1 MAQALQGAV
10 TELLEGEHTQIGLAE
25 LMARVRGVADEL
37 ECYAAAAVSD
47 ARARGVSW
55 ESVGQAA
62 FVAPV
67 TARARWR
74 HSEIARLF
82 QRHREQHA
90 ARDAETQ
97 PGGQVRQLADEASL
111 AQARGTHSLASALS
125 FLLRHSGLPIKEVAG
140 RTGLSP
146 SYVSRIIAGER
157 VPTWEAVQDLART
170 LGGDPADLS
179 ALWEGAQGLPRP
191 ARPPLD
197 EAVER
202 LGAALRGAYL
212 AAGCPGYE
220 RVSQLTEGVVDA
232 AVVEGALLGRVVP
245 CWETTSALLTALH
258 ARPGDLRGLWDD
270 TNYAFLVCLQ
280 MPLHDGP
287 PPTPDLPPPRPPF
300 SPGPPTA

>member
-1 MAQALQGAV
+1 M
-10 TELLEGEHTQIGLAE
+10 TELLEGEHTQIDLGE

-47 ARARGVSW
+47 ARARGMSW

-62 FVAPV
+62 FIAPV

-74 HSEIARLF
+74 QAEITRLF

-90 ARDAETQ
+90 ARDVEAPPT
-97 PGGQVRQLADEASL
+97 GQVRQLTDEASL
-111 AQARGTHSLASALS
+111 AQARGTHSLAGALT
-125 FLLRHSGLPIKEVAG
+125 FLLRHSSLSIKEVAG

-146 SYVSRIIAGER
+146 SYVSRIVAGER
-157 VPTWEAVQDLART
+157 VPTWEAVWDLARA
-170 LGGDPADLS
+170 LGGDPADLR
-179 ALWEGAQGLPRP
+179 ALWEGAQGLTRP

-202 LGAALRGAYL
+202 LGAALRGVYL

-232 AVVEGALLGRVVP
+232 AIVEGALLGQVVP

-258 ARPGDLRGLWDD
+258 ARPCDLRGLWDD
-270 TNYAFLVCLQ
+270 ANYAFLVCLQ

-287 PPTPDLPPPRPPF
+287 PPTTQEPPPRPPL
-300 SPGPPTA
+300 SPGPSTS